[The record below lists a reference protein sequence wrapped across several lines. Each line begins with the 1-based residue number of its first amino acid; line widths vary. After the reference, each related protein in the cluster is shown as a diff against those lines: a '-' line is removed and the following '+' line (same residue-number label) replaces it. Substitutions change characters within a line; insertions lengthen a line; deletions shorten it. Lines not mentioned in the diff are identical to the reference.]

1 MLRLSNICKRYGD
14 VTVLENVSLIVN
26 PGDQLGL
33 IGPNGCGKTTLL
45 RIIAGQ
51 EPPDR
56 GSVQL
61 DPPGLRL
68 GYLEQG
74 QRHAEEDTL
83 ADFLRAGEKAL
94 DAAAGRVA
102 QLAQALAAADDAG
115 QPPLVEAYG
124 EALAE
129 LEALAATQTPRHEA
143 EAILAGLGLGD
154 LPLDTPV
161 ANLSGGQKTRMGL
174 ARLLQHRPQLLLLDE
189 PTNHLDIEALEWL
202 EAWLGDYDGAALIV
216 SHDRTFLDHTVTG
229 ILDLDPKT
237 HTVVEYTG
245 NYSDYVESWE
255 RDREKQWDRW
265 RDQQAEIR
273 RIRMDVARTRNQALS
288 VERTTTPGQPTIR
301 RYAKKVAK
309 KARSREKKL
318 ERYLES
324 EERLE
329 KPKRTWQ
336 MKLEFEDT
344 PESGQDVLILQG
356 MAAGYEGVPLVRGID
371 RIIRAGERIALVG
384 PNGTGKTTLLRVIVG
399 ELTPLAGQARLGAN
413 VKLGYHAQEQETL
426 DPASTPYQTIVE
438 ATAMSETDARSFLH
452 YFLFAGDEVFVP
464 VDKLSYGERA
474 RLVLARLVATGCNFL
489 VLDEPINHLDIPSR
503 TKFEQAM
510 RAFEGTVLA
519 VVHDRYFIRRFAT
532 RIWTIQDGALR
543 SYVDLEDLQRARAA
557 ARGDIETPPPSAP
570 PSAAVL

>member
-1 MLRLSNICKRYGD
+1 MLQLSNICKRYGD

-83 ADFLRAGEKAL
+83 ADFLQAGEKAL
-94 DAAAGRVA
+94 DAAAGQVA
-102 QLAQALAAADDAG
+102 RLAQALAAADDAG
-115 QPPLVEAYG
+115 QPPLAEAYG

-129 LEALAATQTPRHEA
+129 LETLAATQTPRHEA

-324 EERLE
+324 EELVE

-336 MKLEFEDT
+336 MKLEFGDT

-426 DPASTPYQTIVE
+426 DPANTPYQTIVE

-557 ARGDIETPPPSAP
+557 AHGDIETPPPSAP